1 MKKVINLII
10 LISFVFVL
18 SSCFQ
23 DNKAIDDAK
32 KELLNVNQDIN
43 TINSIDNKSMKKE
56 GETVF
61 KKEKQ
66 QQDVVVKEIKK
77 EKKYIIENLTSN
89 NFIELDPLDWKD
101 FNNWEIEITW
111 KTLLNVDKIEVSF
124 INKTSEFPIDNYT
137 LKQFKSGDKTFKYR
151 AFSRYQTLD
160 YWKNEYVFTAYSSK
174 DVSKLSLIIN
184 IEKPSDNI
192 NTKIEKVNNDKIVY
206 EKKRIWSDN
215 ISYLN
220 FPKSNTFWEMITT
233 WNNSFTYSKIDNF
246 NVEKKDVSSIKCS
259 NITDSLKNTVNG
271 WFFWNTCRDII
282 KDKWIKFNVIRLD
295 WDNYSYERHYIDYN
309 NSLYGVF
316 IIETWTWVT
325 KDNIKA
331 KNNELKAKTFNS
343 IDLVDNL
350 FYEIVR

>member
-1 MKKVINLII
+1 MKKVINLVI
-10 LISFVFVL
+10 LISFIFVL
-18 SSCFQ
+18 TSCFQ
-23 DNKAIDDAK
+23 DNKAIDNAK
-32 KELLNVNQDIN
+32 KELLNIDQG
-43 TINSIDNKSMKKE
+43 INSIDNQSIKKE
-56 GETVF
+56 DEIVS
-61 KKEKQ
+61 KKEEKQ
-66 QQDVVVKEIKK
+66 PVDIVKEVKK

-89 NFIELDPLDWKD
+89 NFIELDTLDWKD

-137 LKQFKSGDKTFKYR
+137 LKQFKSWDKTFKYR

-160 YWKNEYVFTAYSSK
+160 YWKNEYVFTAYSWK
-174 DVSKLSLIIN
+174 DISKLSLIIN
-184 IEKPSDNI
+184 IERPSDNI
-192 NTKIEKVNNDKIVY
+192 NTKVEKVNNDKIVY
-206 EKKRIWSDN
+206 EKKKIWSDN

-220 FPKSNTFWEMITT
+220 FPRSNTFWEMVTT

-246 NVEKKDVSSIKCS
+246 NVEKRDVSSIDCS
-259 NITDSLKNTVNG
+259 NITTSLKDTVNG

-295 WDNYSYERHYIDYN
+295 KDKYIYERHYVDYN